1 MTKHRK
7 ETCRNGSFR
16 SLFMHAD
23 GADMLLMTVGFLG
36 AVGEGIGLPAMMFY
50 TSTIMNN
57 IGDSSSLSSDVF
69 TDKINQVNLI
79 LYIHTYIKFVS
90 IMLNIIV
97 FKQDNIIVFKQ
108 DLRSKTKTKRI
119 LNLQL
124 GSVPVYQLEGFM
136 GRNAVSLCYL
146 AIVLWVACFLEGYC
160 WSRTAQRQAS
170 RLRSAYLKA
179 ILRQEV
185 AYFDLNVTST
195 VDVITSVSGDSLIIQ
210 EVISEKVTRSNPQ
223 EFLPLKNA
231 IRRKLVILVRESLCF
246 FFRFE
251 A

>member
-23 GADMLLMTVGFLG
+23 GADMFLMTVGFLG
-36 AVGEGIGLPAMMFY
+36 AVGEGIGLPAIMFY

-69 TDKINQVNLI
+69 TNKINQ
-79 LYIHTYIKFVS
+79 
-90 IMLNIIV
+90 
-97 FKQDNIIVFKQ
+97 
-108 DLRSKTKTKRI
+108 
-119 LNLQL
+119 
-124 GSVPVYQLEGFM
+124 
-136 GRNAVSLCYL
+136 NAVSLCYL
-146 AIVLWVACFLEGYC
+146 AIVIWVACFLEGYC

-210 EVISEKVTRSNPQ
+210 EVISEKVTPSNPQ
-223 EFLPLKNA
+223 EFLPLKNGM
-231 IRRKLVILVRESLCF
+231 RRKLVILVLESLCF
-246 FFRFE
+246 FFFSL
-251 A
+251 

>member
-23 GADMLLMTVGFLG
+23 GADMFLMTVGFLG
-36 AVGEGIGLPAMMFY
+36 AVGEGIGLPAIMFY

-69 TDKINQVNLI
+69 TNKINQ
-79 LYIHTYIKFVS
+79 
-90 IMLNIIV
+90 
-97 FKQDNIIVFKQ
+97 
-108 DLRSKTKTKRI
+108 
-119 LNLQL
+119 
-124 GSVPVYQLEGFM
+124 
-136 GRNAVSLCYL
+136 NAVSLCYL
-146 AIVLWVACFLEGYC
+146 AIVIWVACFLEGYC

-210 EVISEKVTRSNPQ
+210 EVISEKVTPSNPQ
-223 EFLPLKNA
+223 EFLPLKNGM
-231 IRRKLVILVRESLCF
+231 RRKLVILVLESLCF
-246 FFRFE
+246 FFF
-251 A
+251 ALKPKYSLGKVIFF